1 MNDKELLKAWEDAFN
16 KPVPLTATSPEEMA
30 EEILLIRLRAVAQ
43 VSINDVA
50 ERYKKDNPSSYK
62 RNQAYW
68 NKLEKEWGIK

>member
-1 MNDKELLKAWEDAFN
+1 MNDKELLKAWRGAFD
-16 KPVPLTATSPEEMA
+16 KDVPLVARNVEEIA

-43 VSINDVA
+43 VSRREVV

-68 NKLEKEWGIK
+68 NKLEKEWGI